1 MYAGLGVENP
11 NMVIGD
17 LMFFVADI
25 FVTGVQY
32 GARTDQCDLL
42 TGKGFLRDLWRG
54 MGIYAKQK
62 GVAAHDYDR

>member
-32 GARTDQCDLL
+32 GARTN
-42 TGKGFLRDLWRG
+42 
-54 MGIYAKQK
+54 
-62 GVAAHDYDR
+62 